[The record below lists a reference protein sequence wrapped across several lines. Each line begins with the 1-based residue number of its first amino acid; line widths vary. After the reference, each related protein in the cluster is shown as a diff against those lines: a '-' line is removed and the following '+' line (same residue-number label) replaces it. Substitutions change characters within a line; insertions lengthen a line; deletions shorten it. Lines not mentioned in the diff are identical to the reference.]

1 MPQNYIKAVQ
11 SLCSLCDI
19 QIQDIPIKSK
29 WLGGSCP
36 CISGDTTVHI
46 RGYEQVTV
54 GLVFSVRKWG
64 KCNLKTS
71 V

>member
-29 WLGGSCP
+29 WLGGS
-36 CISGDTTVHI
+36 
-46 RGYEQVTV
+46 
-54 GLVFSVRKWG
+54 
-64 KCNLKTS
+64 
-71 V
+71 